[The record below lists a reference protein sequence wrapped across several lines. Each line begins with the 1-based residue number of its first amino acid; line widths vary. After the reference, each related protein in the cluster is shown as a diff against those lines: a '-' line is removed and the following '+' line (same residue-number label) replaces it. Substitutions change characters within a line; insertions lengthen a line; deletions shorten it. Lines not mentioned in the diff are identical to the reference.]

1 MNRFPTPAA
10 WAALL
15 VLALAGGRAGAQEP
29 APKPP
34 AEEPAGPPAP
44 PPAEPSP
51 PGSPAEPAPAR
62 PAPVEPQPPAQPAPA
77 EPPPIPEDE
86 AARQGWIDESHAAI
100 ERGLGQITERIDTFF
115 GDERSQDPDPERAGS
130 TVRWRNEVR
139 TAQDKPFAFRTSLS
153 ASVRLP
159 ATQRWLKGLRVV
171 ISGESQRDPNR
182 ALSDDPSNPGFSPVV
197 AAEQASLELRLP
209 IVHSGGTVLEAG
221 TGLRLRIPPEPYVR
235 TRLRQRVPLGL
246 GVTLRLSPEV
256 SWESRDGFGT
266 AAGADLDR
274 PLGLHTTVRW
284 KNHAQLTEVSKGVEW
299 GTELGL
305 GHEIVPWRTGVF
317 LGAAANGDTRPRE
330 EVLFYRLFTRVR
342 RDVWRRWL
350 FLELEPEVGWPLR
363 PDGTRPRVL
372 ALTLRVD
379 VRFDGQAP
387 PPGLEAR
394 RRLLP

>member
-1 MNRFPTPAA
+1 MIRFPTLAA
-10 WAALL
+10 WTALCAL
-15 VLALAGGRAGAQEP
+15 VLAGGSAAAQDE
-29 APKPP
+29 AP
-34 AEEPAGPPAP
+34 
-44 PPAEPSP
+44 
-51 PGSPAEPAPAR
+51 R
-62 PAPVEPQPPAQPAPA
+62 PPPAQPAVPPGPPPDKAPDTAPDGSPPA
-77 EPPPIPEDE
+77 EPTPTPAPTPAEPTPPAQDG
-86 AARQGWIDESHAAI
+86 AAPQGWIDESHAAI
-100 ERGLGQITERIDTFF
+100 ERRLGEITERIDGFF

-130 TVRWRNEVR
+130 VVRWRNEFR
-139 TAQDKPFAFRTSLS
+139 TAQDKTFSFRTSLS

-159 ATQRWLKGLRVV
+159 ATQRWLRGLRVV

-182 ALSDDPSNPGFSPVV
+182 ALSDDPANPGFSPVV

-209 IVHSGGTVLEAG
+209 IVHADGTVLEAG
-221 TGLRLRIPPEPYVR
+221 TGVRLRIPPEPYVR

-256 SWESRDGFGT
+256 FWESHDGFGT
-266 AAGADLDR
+266 ASGVDLDR
-274 PLGLHTTVRW
+274 PLGAHTVLRW

-299 GTELGL
+299 GSELGL
-305 GHEIVPWRTGVF
+305 GHEIVPWRTGLY
-317 LGAAANGDTRPRE
+317 LGTAANGDTRPRAE
-330 EVLFYRLFTRVR
+330 ALLYRVFTRVR

-379 VRFDGQAP
+379 VRFDGEAP
-387 PPGLEAR
+387 APGLEAR